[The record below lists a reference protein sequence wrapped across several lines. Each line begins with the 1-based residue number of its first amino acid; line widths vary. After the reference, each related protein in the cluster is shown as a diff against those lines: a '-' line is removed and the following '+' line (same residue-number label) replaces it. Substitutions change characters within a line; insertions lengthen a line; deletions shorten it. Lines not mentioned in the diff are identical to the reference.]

1 MPRVLVIGGAG
12 YIGSV
17 LCQRLLKQGYQVRV
31 LDALFYGG
39 QSLVD
44 FRTHERFEF
53 RRGDSR
59 DVTELVAA
67 MRDVDTIVHLG
78 EIVGDPACSL
88 DERTTRDINLA
99 ATLTAAKV
107 AKGLGVPRF
116 IYASS
121 CSVYGASDDLL
132 TESSTLNPLSLYAR
146 AKMGAERALLD
157 IHDRDFNP
165 VLLRLATVFG
175 LSPRPRFDLVVNLM
189 TAKAVADRE
198 ISVIGGDQWRPFVHV
213 SDVARAM
220 GDCLRAPLSLVAGET
235 FNVGSDTENYTIRQV
250 GELVHES
257 VPGSDL
263 KVLGGGGDPRNYRVS
278 FAKIRAT
285 LGFEARVSVARGV
298 DELRDAL
305 RAGVIG
311 DYRDPRYSNLRTL
324 GQPERNPSL
333 RPPRIDYLRDL
344 VPPVHERGELALRT
358 A

>member
-146 AKMGAERALLD
+146 AKIVASVTPYSVRYVRFGPSILNTPREV
-157 IHDRDFNP
+157 DR
-165 VLLRLATVFG
+165 
-175 LSPRPRFDLVVNLM
+175 
-189 TAKAVADRE
+189 
-198 ISVIGGDQWRPFVHV
+198 
-213 SDVARAM
+213 
-220 GDCLRAPLSLVAGET
+220 
-235 FNVGSDTENYTIRQV
+235 
-250 GELVHES
+250 
-257 VPGSDL
+257 
-263 KVLGGGGDPRNYRVS
+263 
-278 FAKIRAT
+278 
-285 LGFEARVSVARGV
+285 
-298 DELRDAL
+298 AL
-305 RAGVIG
+305 RAI
-311 DYRDPRYSNLRTL
+311 R
-324 GQPERNPSL
+324 Q
-333 RPPRIDYLRDL
+333 I
-344 VPPVHERGELALRT
+344 A
-358 A
+358 